1 MKTIGLLGG
10 MSWEST
16 VTYYQTINRIVN
28 QRLGGLHSAKILL
41 HSVDFH
47 EVNRVD
53 GLLERAAQSLEA
65 GGADFLVLCTNTM
78 HRLAPE
84 IEASVSIPLLH
95 IVDATAKRIR
105 DEGLTFVGLLGT
117 KTTMEKEFYPKR
129 LAKHGIRIVIPAK
142 KDRELVHR
150 VIFEELCRGKI
161 VDDSGFE
168 YVRIISNLDKAG
180 AEGVI
185 LGCTELG
192 LLVGS
197 SDTPVPL
204 FDTAKIHAEA
214 AAHYA
219 LES

>member
-1 MKTIGLLGG
+1 

-16 VTYYQTINRIVN
+16 VTYYRTINRIVN

-84 IEASVSIPLLH
+84 IAASVSIPLLH
-95 IVDATAKRIR
+95 IADVTAKRIR
-105 DEGLTFVGLLGT
+105 DKGLTFVGLLGT

-129 LAKHGIRIVIPAK
+129 LAKPGIKIVVHSDAK
-142 KDRELVHR
+142 REMVHAI
-150 VIFEELCRGKI
+150 IFEELCHGRFFE
-161 VDDSGFE
+161 DSKLE
-168 YVRIISNLDKAG
+168 YCRIIQDLADAG

-185 LGCTELG
+185 LGCTEIG
-192 LLVGS
+192 LLVGPP
-197 SDTPVPL
+197 DTPVPL

-219 LES
+219 LNV